1 MTGLTTDYD
10 PRTGVSL
17 WFRGRATLMSRV
29 SGGYFFGAAPAPGVL
44 TFVAPANCTYRFSF
58 SPYAMEAAPGTL
70 TICTH

>member
-1 MTGLTTDYD
+1 MTGLTSDYD
-10 PRTGVSL
+10 PR
-17 WFRGRATLMSRV
+17 RGRVAMVSRPRDPNV
-29 SGGYFFGAAPAPGVL
+29 ERSGGFFFGAAPAPGVL